1 MENEKGV
8 IRNKEF
14 ATQVRDFRNLKF
26 GNITPTDLD
35 GLIEYKNKCFVLIE
49 VKYEGAEMPFGQ
61 GLALERL
68 CDSISKPTIL
78 ILATHTSMGDIDV
91 GNTKVEQF
99 RFWKKWHEPENVT
112 TPRELVER
120 FVTWAGV
127 IP

>member
-8 IRNKEF
+8 IRNREF

-68 CDSISKPTIL
+68 CDSITKPTIL

-112 TPRELVER
+112 TTRELVER

-127 IP
+127 VP